1 MQMVTKRR
9 RKVKEEESD
18 DELLIE
24 ELINMKINE
33 FLQALFTFMSFC
45 HAYSCLSNAFK

>member
-1 MQMVTKRR
+1 MHSAMVTKRR
-9 RKVKEEESD
+9 GMKKKEEAASG

-33 FLQALFTFMSFC
+33 FLQALFAFMPLL
-45 HAYSCLSNAFK
+45 SCLF